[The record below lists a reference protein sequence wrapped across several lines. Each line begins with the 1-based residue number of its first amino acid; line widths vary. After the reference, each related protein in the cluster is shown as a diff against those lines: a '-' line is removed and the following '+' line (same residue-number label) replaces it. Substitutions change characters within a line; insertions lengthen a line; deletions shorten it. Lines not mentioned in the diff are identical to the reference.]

1 MEEKELSVIENKDV
15 ATQPVGDFPTR
26 DLAKIMKASSPY
38 DTVLDSLAVQ
48 DKYIYT
54 PDGIPIRVDRM
65 TYIANFLT
73 QNIIEQ
79 QTEEVPEY
87 DEESGEMKPKQI
99 QKEVMNMAYM
109 KALNDFLKLKPKEEE
124 KDNTQQH
131 KLDTIIAM
139 LLSKRGKG
147 DDGIEELIA
156 KKIKDMN
163 IEVEQK
169 E

>member
-15 ATQPVGDFPTR
+15 ATQPVGDFPSR

-38 DTVLDSLAVQ
+38 DTILDSLAVQ

-87 DEESGEMKPKQI
+87 DEESGEMKPRQI

>member
-87 DEESGEMKPKQI
+87 DEESGEMKPRQI

>member
-15 ATQPVGDFPTR
+15 ETQPVGDFPTR

-38 DTVLDSLAVQ
+38 DTILDTLAVQ

-87 DEESGEMKPKQI
+87 DEESGEMKPRQI

>member
-15 ATQPVGDFPTR
+15 VTQPVGDFPTR

-38 DTVLDSLAVQ
+38 DTILDSLAVQ

-87 DEESGEMKPKQI
+87 DEESGEMKQRQI

-163 IEVEQK
+163 LDVEQK

>member
-1 MEEKELSVIENKDV
+1 MEEKELSVIENKEV
-15 ATQPVGDFPTR
+15 ATQPVGDFPSR

-38 DTVLDSLAVQ
+38 DTILDTLAVQ

-87 DEESGEMKPKQI
+87 DEESGEMKQKQI

-131 KLDTIIAM
+131 KLDMIIGM
-139 LLSKRGKG
+139 LVSKRGQG
-147 DDGIEELIA
+147 SEEIDALIA
-156 KKIKDMN
+156 EGLKKINK
-163 IEVEQK
+163 
-169 E
+169 

>member
-38 DTVLDSLAVQ
+38 DTILDTLAVQ

-163 IEVEQK
+163 LDVEQK

>member
-1 MEEKELSVIENKDV
+1 MEEKEIALVENKETEV
-15 ATQPVGDFPTR
+15 TPIGDFPSK

-38 DTVLDSLAVQ
+38 DVILDNLAVM

-79 QTEEVPEY
+79 QTEEFPEY
-87 DEESGEMKPKQI
+87 DEESGEMKQRKI
-99 QKEVMNMAYM
+99 QKEVMNMGYM

-163 IEVEQK
+163 LEVEQK
-169 E
+169 

>member
-1 MEEKELSVIENKDV
+1 MEEKELSVIENKEV

-38 DTVLDSLAVQ
+38 DTILDTLAVQ

-87 DEESGEMKPKQI
+87 DEESGEMKPRQI

-163 IEVEQK
+163 LDVEQK

>member
-15 ATQPVGDFPTR
+15 TTQPVGDFPTR

-87 DEESGEMKPKQI
+87 DEESGEMKPRQI

-163 IEVEQK
+163 LDVEQK

>member
-1 MEEKELSVIENKDV
+1 MEEKELSVIENKEV

-38 DTVLDSLAVQ
+38 DTILDTLAVQ

-163 IEVEQK
+163 LEVEQK

>member
-1 MEEKELSVIENKDV
+1 
-15 ATQPVGDFPTR
+15 
-26 DLAKIMKASSPY
+26 
-38 DTVLDSLAVQ
+38 
-48 DKYIYT
+48 
-54 PDGIPIRVDRM
+54 
-65 TYIANFLT
+65 
-73 QNIIEQ
+73 NIIEQ

-163 IEVEQK
+163 LEVEQK

>member
-15 ATQPVGDFPTR
+15 ATQPVGDFPSR

-38 DTVLDSLAVQ
+38 DTILDSLAVQ

>member
-15 ATQPVGDFPTR
+15 TTQPVGDFPSR

-38 DTVLDSLAVQ
+38 DTILDSLAVQ

-87 DEESGEMKPKQI
+87 DEESGEMKQRQI

-163 IEVEQK
+163 LDVEQK